1 MVFYGVL
8 DVLAKPVYCFIHVLA
23 IEKLDYSRLGWVRS
37 PPKLVERNNRSDF
50 LSSYFADLQQAI

>member
-37 PPKLVERNNRSDF
+37 LPKLVERNNRSDF
-50 LSSYFADLQQAI
+50 